1 MKTDGINNAESRLL
15 AYFSHDIRM
24 PVTGIMGMADI
35 ALQNMDNKEKLED
48 CLNKI
53 KSSSGYLLS
62 LANNV
67 LDVVQYGSTGFQKTS
82 KPFDMEEFID
92 SCISIFTGLLYN
104 RELDFITCCHK
115 IPVSKVRGDELHL
128 KQILVNLFENS
139 VKYTHDGGQIK
150 FETEEVRYDNKSV
163 TYCFIISDTGEGMSE
178 EFINKIFEPFSQEK
192 ADDNVKYAGNGLG
205 MAITKQFTD
214 LIGGN
219 IKITSKKGTGTISEV
234 TVTFDIDQS
243 FVKNRTET
251 TEEADFNGMNILVVD
266 DSDINAEVICEL
278 LKQRGAYTTMA
289 LDGRSAV
296 EIFSKSGLYF
306 YDAILMDVAMPVMN
320 GMEATKLIRSLE
332 RKDSKSIP
340 VFAMTGNVFK
350 DDIEKCRE
358 AGMDGHIIKPVDF
371 VELIHKLSRY
381 GKK

>member
-1 MKTDGINNAESRLL
+1 MKTDRINNAESRLL

-35 ALQNMDNKEKLED
+35 ALENIDNKKKLED

-67 LDVVQYGSTGFQKTS
+67 LDIVQYGSADFHKINR
-82 KPFDMEEFID
+82 PFDMEEFIG
-92 SCISIFTGLLYN
+92 SCINIFSGLLYDRN
-104 RELDFITCCHK
+104 IDFINCCHRLT
-115 IPVSKVRGDELHL
+115 VSKVYGDELHL
-128 KQILVNLFENS
+128 KQILINLFGNS

-163 TYCFIISDTGEGMSE
+163 TYCFIISDTGTGMTE
-178 EFINKIFEPFSQEK
+178 EFISKIFEPFSQEK
-192 ADDNVKYAGNGLG
+192 ADDSVKYAGNGLG

-219 IKITSKKGTGTISEV
+219 IKIDRQKGAGTTSKV
-234 TVTFDIDQS
+234 TVTFDIDTKWQ
-243 FVKNRTET
+243 FNDKTKP
-251 TEEADFNGMNILVVD
+251 EEADFSGMNILVVD
-266 DSDINAEVICEL
+266 DSDINAGVICEL
-278 LKQRGAYTTMA
+278 LKQRGAYAAMA
-289 LDGRSAV
+289 LDGSSAV
-296 EIFSKSGLYF
+296 EMFSKSGLYF
-306 YDAILMDVAMPVMN
+306 YDTILMDVAMPVMN
-320 GMEATKLIRSLE
+320 GMEATRLIRSMDRE
-332 RKDSKSIP
+332 DARSIP

-350 DDIEKCRE
+350 DDIEQYRE

-371 VELIHKLSRY
+371 VELIHKLSVY
-381 GKK
+381 HKK